1 MFSPADPSACQPRT
15 VLGNSGSPA
24 SSSII
29 APIPFFEADD
39 NLPLA
44 ATILIVDSE
53 EINRRLLK
61 AIFKTT
67 PYKFLEAHRA
77 SEATAI
83 LQSEKIDLVI
93 LDLMLPEMSGPEL
106 CRWMKARR
114 STQLVPVLMI
124 TNLQGVENEI
134 VGISSG
140 ADEFLIKPLHPAVV
154 RTRVRAMLRNK
165 SLIDS
170 LEEAETIL
178 LALAQTV
185 EHRDQHTGK
194 HCQRLAVASVM
205 LGEALG
211 LASQDLTA
219 LYRGG
224 YLHDIGKIAIP
235 DSILFKQGGS
245 APMNGK
251 SCGAIPR
258 AAKRFAVPMRS
269 LAPVLPIIRSHHE
282 RWDGSGY
289 PDGLAGEDIPLLAR
303 ILQVADIYDALTTE
317 RPYKPALTPEE
328 AFAVMEEEVRRGWR
342 DPELVS
348 PVCQHRFK
356 PTPMRTS
363 RRWKH
368 HSRTCASPFPGNSAP
383 LTVDY
388 PFSLQALE
396 ILAARDCY
404 LREVPAAGG
413 VSSRSGTHQ
422 APRLSRLGL
431 LGEAGARLWRSLA
444 PVCFLSDSRPEP
456 TAPIARGA
464 CSPATAR
471 AIFFTRFCLPPA
483 LPRNPPALPETTG

>member
-1 MFSPADPSACQPRT
+1 MPTPITNTAGR
-15 VLGNSGSPA
+15 GNSGSVPLA
-24 SSSII
+24 PLI

-39 NLPLA
+39 NAQIP
-44 ATILIVDSE
+44 ATILMVDSE

-61 AIFKTT
+61 AIFKTS
-67 PYKFLEAHRA
+67 PYKILEAHRA
-77 SEATAI
+77 SEATE
-83 LQSEKIDLVI
+83 LLNSEKIDLVI

-114 STQLVPVLMI
+114 STQLIPVLMI

-185 EHRDQHTGK
+185 EHRDPYTGK

-211 LASQDLTA
+211 LGSQDLTA

-235 DSILFKQGGS
+235 DAILFKHGGLTEQEWEVMRS
-245 APMNGK
+245 HPARGEEICRPMQ
-251 SCGAIPR
+251 
-258 AAKRFAVPMRS
+258 S

-289 PDGLAGEDIPLLAR
+289 PDGLAGGENPFLGRLID
-303 ILQVADIYDALTTE
+303 
-317 RPYKPALTPEE
+317 
-328 AFAVMEEEVRRGWR
+328 
-342 DPELVS
+342 
-348 PVCQHRFK
+348 
-356 PTPMRTS
+356 RT
-363 RRWKH
+363 
-368 HSRTCASPFPGNSAP
+368 G
-383 LTVDY
+383 
-388 PFSLQALE
+388 
-396 ILAARDCY
+396 
-404 LREVPAAGG
+404 
-413 VSSRSGTHQ
+413 
-422 APRLSRLGL
+422 
-431 LGEAGARLWRSLA
+431 
-444 PVCFLSDSRPEP
+444 
-456 TAPIARGA
+456 
-464 CSPATAR
+464 
-471 AIFFTRFCLPPA
+471 
-483 LPRNPPALPETTG
+483 

>member
-1 MFSPADPSACQPRT
+1 MPAKDNRSDSVSAAT
-15 VLGNSGSPA
+15 
-24 SSSII
+24 SII

-39 NLPLA
+39 NPQIP
-44 ATILIVDSE
+44 ATILVVDSE

-67 PYKFLEAHRA
+67 PYKILEAHRA
-77 SEATAI
+77 SQATTL

-114 STQLVPVLMI
+114 STQLIPVLMI

-185 EHRDQHTGK
+185 EHRDPYTGK

-211 LASQDLTA
+211 LPSQDLTA

-235 DSILFKQGGS
+235 DAILFKR
-245 APMNGK
+245 
-251 SCGAIPR
+251 GALT
-258 AAKRFAVPMRS
+258 AEEWEVMRS
-269 LAPVLPIIRSHHE
+269 HPARGEEICRPMQSLAAVLPIIRSHHE

-303 ILQVADIYDALTTE
+303 ILQVVDIYDALTTE
-317 RPYKPALTPEE
+317 RSYKLALSPKES
-328 AFAVMEEEVRRGWR
+328 FAVMEEEVRRGWR
-342 DPELVS
+342 DPELVPLFAS
-348 PVCQHRFK
+348 TIQTNPSADL
-356 PTPMRTS
+356 TSLEASLENMRTAVS
-363 RRWKH
+363 R
-368 HSRTCASPFPGNSAP
+368 
-383 LTVDY
+383 
-388 PFSLQALE
+388 
-396 ILAARDCY
+396 
-404 LREVPAAGG
+404 
-413 VSSRSGTHQ
+413 
-422 APRLSRLGL
+422 
-431 LGEAGARLWRSLA
+431 
-444 PVCFLSDSRPEP
+444 
-456 TAPIARGA
+456 
-464 CSPATAR
+464 
-471 AIFFTRFCLPPA
+471 
-483 LPRNPPALPETTG
+483 

>member
-1 MFSPADPSACQPRT
+1 MPAKDSR
-15 VLGNSGSPA
+15 GNSGSA
-24 SSSII
+24 QSTSLI
-29 APIPFFEADD
+29 APVPFFETED
-39 NLPLA
+39 NLQYP
-44 ATILIVDSE
+44 ATILVVDSE

-67 PYKFLEAHRA
+67 PYTILEAHRA
-77 SEATAI
+77 SEATAL

-114 STQLVPVLMI
+114 ATQLIPVLMI

-185 EHRDQHTGK
+185 EHRDPYTGK

-211 LASQDLTA
+211 LGSQDLTA

-235 DSILFKQGGS
+235 DAILFKQGGLTEQEWEVMRS
-245 APMNGK
+245 HPTRGEEICRPMQ
-251 SCGAIPR
+251 
-258 AAKRFAVPMRS
+258 S
-269 LAPVLPIIRSHHE
+269 LAPVLPIIRNHHE

-303 ILQVADIYDALTTE
+303 IMQVADIYDALTTE
-317 RPYKPALTPEE
+317 RPYKPALSPEQS
-328 AFAVMEEEVRRGWR
+328 FAVMEEEVGRGWR
-342 DPELVS
+342 DPELVPLFAS
-348 PVCQHRFK
+348 IIQTK
-356 PTPMRTS
+356 PSADLTSLEDSLENMRSAVS
-363 RRWKH
+363 R
-368 HSRTCASPFPGNSAP
+368 
-383 LTVDY
+383 
-388 PFSLQALE
+388 
-396 ILAARDCY
+396 
-404 LREVPAAGG
+404 
-413 VSSRSGTHQ
+413 
-422 APRLSRLGL
+422 
-431 LGEAGARLWRSLA
+431 
-444 PVCFLSDSRPEP
+444 
-456 TAPIARGA
+456 
-464 CSPATAR
+464 
-471 AIFFTRFCLPPA
+471 
-483 LPRNPPALPETTG
+483 

>member
-1 MFSPADPSACQPRT
+1 MPAKNS
-15 VLGNSGSPA
+15 LGSSDSPA

-29 APIPFFEADD
+29 APIPFFEADE
-39 NLPLA
+39 NLQFP
-44 ATILIVDSE
+44 ATILVVDSE
-53 EINRRLLK
+53 EINRRMLK

-67 PYKFLEAHRA
+67 PYKIMEAHRA
-77 SEATAI
+77 SQATAL

-114 STQLVPVLMI
+114 STQLIPVLMI

-140 ADEFLIKPLHPAVV
+140 ADEFLIKPVHPAVV

-185 EHRDQHTGK
+185 EHRDQYTGK

-211 LASQDLTA
+211 LPSQDLTA

-224 YLHDIGKIAIP
+224 YLHDIGKIGIP
-235 DSILFKQGGS
+235 DAILFKRGGLTAEEWEVMRS
-245 APMNGK
+245 HPGRGEEICRPMQ
-251 SCGAIPR
+251 
-258 AAKRFAVPMRS
+258 S

-317 RPYKPALTPEE
+317 RSYKQALSPEE
-328 AFAVMEEEVRRGWR
+328 SFAVMEEEVRRGWR
-342 DPELVS
+342 DPELVPLFAS
-348 PVCQHRFK
+348 TIQTNPSADL
-356 PTPMRTS
+356 TSLEASLANMRTAVS
-363 RRWKH
+363 R
-368 HSRTCASPFPGNSAP
+368 
-383 LTVDY
+383 
-388 PFSLQALE
+388 
-396 ILAARDCY
+396 
-404 LREVPAAGG
+404 
-413 VSSRSGTHQ
+413 
-422 APRLSRLGL
+422 
-431 LGEAGARLWRSLA
+431 
-444 PVCFLSDSRPEP
+444 
-456 TAPIARGA
+456 
-464 CSPATAR
+464 
-471 AIFFTRFCLPPA
+471 
-483 LPRNPPALPETTG
+483 

>member
-1 MFSPADPSACQPRT
+1 MLTEDTR
-15 VLGNSGSPA
+15 GNSGSA
-24 SSSII
+24 TSTSII
-29 APIPFFEADD
+29 APVPFFETED
-39 NLPLA
+39 NLQYP
-44 ATILIVDSE
+44 ATILVVDSE

-67 PYKFLEAHRA
+67 PYKILEAHRA
-77 SEATAI
+77 SEATA
-83 LQSEKIDLVI
+83 LLHSEKIDLVI

-114 STQLVPVLMI
+114 STQLIPVLMI

-185 EHRDQHTGK
+185 EHRDQFTGK

-211 LASQDLTA
+211 LGSQDLTA

-235 DSILFKQGGS
+235 DVILFKQGGLTDQEWEVMRS
-245 APMNGK
+245 HPARGEEICRPMQ
-251 SCGAIPR
+251 
-258 AAKRFAVPMRS
+258 S
-269 LAPVLPIIRSHHE
+269 LAPVLPIIRNHHE

-289 PDGLAGEDIPLLAR
+289 PRRIGGRRHSAAGAHNASGGHLRCADYRASV
-303 ILQVADIYDALTTE
+303 QAGAVAGGIV
-317 RPYKPALTPEE
+317 
-328 AFAVMEEEVRRGWR
+328 AVMEEEVRRGWR

-348 PVCQHRFK
+348 LYASVSFK
-356 PTPMRTS
+356 PNPART
-363 RRWKH
+363 
-368 HSRTCASPFPGNSAP
+368 
-383 LTVDY
+383 
-388 PFSLQALE
+388 
-396 ILAARDCY
+396 
-404 LREVPAAGG
+404 
-413 VSSRSGTHQ
+413 
-422 APRLSRLGL
+422 
-431 LGEAGARLWRSLA
+431 
-444 PVCFLSDSRPEP
+444 
-456 TAPIARGA
+456 
-464 CSPATAR
+464 
-471 AIFFTRFCLPPA
+471 
-483 LPRNPPALPETTG
+483 

>member
-1 MFSPADPSACQPRT
+1 MPAKDSRGDFGSATSIPS
-15 VLGNSGSPA
+15 
-24 SSSII
+24 I
-29 APIPFFEADD
+29 APIPFFETED
-39 NLPLA
+39 NLQYP
-44 ATILIVDSE
+44 ATILVVDSE

-67 PYKFLEAHRA
+67 PYTILEAHRA
-77 SEATAI
+77 SEATA
-83 LQSEKIDLVI
+83 LLNSEKIDLVI

-114 STQLVPVLMI
+114 ATQLIPVLMI

-185 EHRDQHTGK
+185 EHRDPYTGK

-211 LASQDLTA
+211 LGSQDLTA

-224 YLHDIGKIAIP
+224 YLHDIGKIGIP
-235 DSILFKQGGS
+235 DAILFKQGALTDEEWEVMRSHPTRGEEICR
-245 APMNGK
+245 PMQ
-251 SCGAIPR
+251 
-258 AAKRFAVPMRS
+258 S

-303 ILQVADIYDALTTE
+303 ILQVTDIYDALTTE
-317 RPYKPALTPEE
+317 RPYKPALSPTD
-328 AFAVMEEEVRRGWR
+328 AFAVMEDEVRRGWR
-342 DPELVS
+342 DPELVPLFAS
-348 PVCQHRFK
+348 IIQTK
-356 PTPMRTS
+356 PSADLTSLEASLENMRTAVS
-363 RRWKH
+363 R
-368 HSRTCASPFPGNSAP
+368 
-383 LTVDY
+383 
-388 PFSLQALE
+388 
-396 ILAARDCY
+396 
-404 LREVPAAGG
+404 
-413 VSSRSGTHQ
+413 
-422 APRLSRLGL
+422 
-431 LGEAGARLWRSLA
+431 
-444 PVCFLSDSRPEP
+444 
-456 TAPIARGA
+456 
-464 CSPATAR
+464 
-471 AIFFTRFCLPPA
+471 
-483 LPRNPPALPETTG
+483 